1 MSDEQQSMESVID
14 QIGDSMK
21 EILKGDV
28 IDGTVVTVKDD
39 EVIVNIGH
47 FSDGVIA
54 KEELIEKQDDED
66 GIKVGDVISVY
77 VLDPHDQEGNVT
89 LSQKRAVEIVAWDE
103 LKKAFDNKEKIKV
116 NVKQVVKGGVV
127 AFYKTIRCF
136 IPASLLAYRYVEDL
150 NEFVGK
156 ELEVRVEDF
165 DLEKKRIV
173 LSRKVVE
180 IEEREKLKEAV
191 LKDIEVGK
199 KYKGVVT
206 KLMNFGA
213 FVDIGGVEGL
223 IHISE
228 LSWNRVKHPSEV
240 VAEGD
245 EVEVDVLKFDTKT
258 KKIGLGL
265 KKVEEDPWKSIIS
278 EYQVGDIVEGKVVR
292 LTDFGAFVEIEEGI
306 EGLVHV
312 SEISSNHVHKPSD
325 VLNRGDKVEVEILKI
340 DQENKKLSLSIKEA
354 EGHAAE
360 EESSIKEPEQGT
372 TLGDIFGDKLKDF
385 FKE

>member
-1 MSDEQQSMESVID
+1 MKDEQSMESLID
-14 QIGDSMK
+14 QIDGSMK

-28 IDGTVVTVKDD
+28 VEGTVVDVKED
-39 EVIVNIGH
+39 EVIINIGH
-47 FSDGVIA
+47 FSDGIIS
-54 KEELIEKQDDED
+54 KEELIEKQGDEE
-66 GIKVGDVISVY
+66 GVKVGDVISVY
-77 VLDPHDQEGNVT
+77 VVNPHDQEGNVI

-103 LKKAFDNKEKIKV
+103 LKNASDNQGKIKV
-116 NVKQVVKGGVV
+116 IVKEVVKGGVV

-136 IPASLLAYRYVEDL
+136 IPASLLAYRYVENL
-150 NEFVGK
+150 NDFVGK
-156 ELEVRVEDF
+156 ELEVRVEELDI
-165 DLEKKRIV
+165 EKKRIV

-191 LKDIEVGK
+191 LKDIEAGK

-245 EVEVDVLKFDTKT
+245 EVEVEVLKYDQKT

-292 LTDFGAFVEIEEGI
+292 LADFGAFVEISAGV

-312 SEISSNHVHKPSD
+312 SEISSKHIQKPSD

-354 EGHAAE
+354 EGHSVE
-360 EESSIKEPEQGT
+360 EETTVEEPEQGT
-372 TLGDIFGDKLKDF
+372 TIGDIFGDKLKDF